1 MTLSNPSRRLP
12 FRLRAVDLVPIAVA
26 IVVLVLVAAC
36 AAAASP
42 TPGASGVA
50 GSPGASAN
58 PSASAAPA
66 PTPTPPAAVALEPAN
81 PGADPISF
89 LAWAF
94 TPVFQILFIALVLLD
109 ELVGQNIAIA
119 IIILTL
125 IIRTILIPLY
135 RRQLVNQRRMQLLAP
150 ELKELRRRHKDRA
163 ERMAAE
169 QEFYKARGVNP
180 AGGCLPLVLQFIFL
194 IPIYSVFSAGLT
206 NFNPQAMLD
215 VGGIRLLDLHCS
227 ATPMFDAAGHV
238 IPCLQ
243 TKAFGVDWSQ
253 PEVFLGSPG
262 SLFSGLSALAI
273 ISALFQLV
281 ASRMTLPPLEANDDP
296 TARTQRQTLMF
307 VPLISLVYGSILP
320 AGLFLYWIGGT
331 IYQIIQQYLILGWG
345 SMFPIFGWYPDFAR
359 NHTPR
364 FPVSVPEPRRDEKK
378 PEASR
383 GRTADER
390 AAAAARTVRQR
401 GRQGRRGRRR

>member
-1 MTLSNPSRRLP
+1 VTILNRRLP
-12 FRLRAVDLVPIAVA
+12 FRVRRVDLVPFVAAIAV
-26 IVVLVLVAAC
+26 LVIVAAC

-42 TPGASGVA
+42 TPAP
-50 GSPGASAN
+50 GSAAPGASAA
-58 PSASAAPA
+58 ASAAASASPQ
-66 PTPTPPAAVALEPAN
+66 PTPTPPAAIPLKPAN
-81 PGADPISF
+81 PGADPFSF

-94 TPVFQILFIALVLLD
+94 TPVFQVLFIALVLLD
-109 ELVGQNIAIA
+109 HVVGENIAIA

-125 IIRTILIPLY
+125 IIRTVLIPLY
-135 RRQLVNQRRMQLLAP
+135 RRQLVNQRRMQLLGP

-194 IPIYSVFSAGLT
+194 IPMYSVFSAGLT
-206 NFNPQAMLD
+206 NFNPQAMLQ
-215 VGGIRLLDLHCS
+215 VGGVSLLDLHCS
-227 ATPMFDAAGHV
+227 ATPMFDALGHV
-238 IPCLQ
+238 VPCLR
-243 TKAFGVDWSQ
+243 TRAFGVDWSQ

-273 ISALFQLV
+273 VSSLFQLI
-281 ASRMTLPPLEANDDP
+281 ASRMTLPPAEANDDP

-345 SMFPIFGWYPDFAR
+345 SMFPIFGWYPEFAR
-359 NHTPR
+359 NHSPR
-364 FPVSVPEPRRDEKK
+364 FPVSAPEPRRDDKKK
-378 PEASR
+378 PEESR
-383 GRTADER
+383 ARSADER
-390 AAAAARTVRQR
+390 AASAARTVRQR
-401 GRQGRRGRRR
+401 GRQGKRGRRR